1 MGQLVIAAVRYEGSV
16 QSNSSNSY
24 LEVVMT
30 HTRAVFMFAAM
41 VLLSPAL
48 AAAQQALPRPDP
60 AFQGKIEQTYK
71 DSTPNYP

>member
-1 MGQLVIAAVRYEGSV
+1 MI
-16 QSNSSNSY
+16 
-24 LEVVMT
+24 
-30 HTRAVFMFAAM
+30 HTRAAFMVAAM